1 MAELSSHSL
10 LLLPLISAFI
20 TLIFLRRKGDI
31 AALLSVATAG
41 GILVFASSLIFGL
54 GEEEVF
60 AWSARWF
67 SLSSWQLEFGVLID
81 GPAKTLLFV
90 VSFVG
95 FLIHIFSLGY
105 MSDDQAKARYF
116 GGLSIFMFSML
127 GILFLITL

>member
-1 MAELSSHSL
+1 M
-10 LLLPLISAFI
+10 
-20 TLIFLRRKGDI
+20 
-31 AALLSVATAG
+31 
-41 GILVFASSLIFGL
+41 VFASSLIFGL

-67 SLSSWQLEFGVLID
+67 SLSSWQAEFGVLID
-81 GPAKTLLFV
+81 GPAGLLFV

-127 GILFLITL
+127 GITLSDNLIMIFVFWELVGFQFVSAYCPLFSNR